1 MLKEKISIIPKNVF
15 PDFGEVPKEKEL
27 SQKQDETNENRTP
40 LFGAGYT
47 VDPDNI
53 KPFLPESGGEGA
65 PAKERVT
72 LVPAQMLTVLE
83 DNQTAERS
91 PRKRFAKAGDNAQH
105 PHTVNMRM
113 IKSALRLTTIQLVNE
128 LNAYEKAHHSDKFHR
143 SADPNTPSWLPMTA
157 VLMASYLQ
165 GWVVKESFMAHMHK
179 RLENLFWY
187 KNEQG
192 QVKPSREIR
201 EIMDGWYKALGIDPK
216 DTSVSPTRQLAKLI
230 APYYKRPVLAAVGG
244 IFHLGLPVNGGQIY
258 EITDIHGETH
268 QFTLNPNEPVLIKD
282 GQKIAEGDVI
292 QYSVLMQTHRT
303 GDKVVLT
310 HEPSINHTTFYRWY
324 ANNKLP
330 RSVKTIELVQ
340 AAVDEAA
347 KHLAST

>member
-1 MLKEKISIIPKNVF
+1 MFEEKLSLIPGFVADKE
-15 PDFGEVPKEKEL
+15 EKE
-27 SQKQDETNENRTP
+27 STRPQSESNENRTP
-40 LFGAGYT
+40 LFGANYK
-47 VDPDNI
+47 VDPDEI
-53 KPFLPESGGEGA
+53 KPFLPERAGQVV
-65 PAKERVT
+65 PVTERLT
-72 LVPAQMLTVLE
+72 LVPSPLL
-83 DNQTAERS
+83 QTYEENKAAERA
-91 PRKRFAKAGDNAQH
+91 PRVRFAKAGDNANH

-128 LNAYEKAHHSDKFHR
+128 LNAYEKEHQSDKFYR

-165 GWVVKESFMAHMHK
+165 GWVVQESFMAQMSK
-179 RLENLFWY
+179 RLENLFWH

-192 QVKPSREIR
+192 HVKPSREIR
-201 EIMDGWYKALGIDPK
+201 DIMDGWYKALGIDPT
-216 DTSVSPTRQLAKLI
+216 DTNVSPTRQLAKLI

-268 QFTLNPNEPVLIKD
+268 QFTLNPNEPVLVKD

-292 QYSVLMQTHRT
+292 QYSVLMQTHRE
-303 GDKVVLT
+303 GGKVILT

-330 RSVKTIELVQ
+330 RSVKTLELVQ
-340 AAVDEAA
+340 AAVDEAV

>member
-1 MLKEKISIIPKNVF
+1 MFEEKLSLIPVGAIPGFGESQKEKKSSQDK
-15 PDFGEVPKEKEL
+15 GE
-27 SQKQDETNENRTP
+27 TTENRTP
-40 LFGAGYT
+40 LFGANYKIDT
-47 VDPDNI
+47 DNI
-53 KPFLPESGGEGA
+53 KPFLPEKTGEGV
-65 PAKERVT
+65 PAQELLT
-72 LVPAQMLTVLE
+72 LVPSTLLE
-83 DNQTAERS
+83 VYEENKAAERN

-128 LNAYEKAHHSDKFHR
+128 LNAYEKECQSDKFHR
-143 SADPNTPSWLPMTA
+143 SSDPNTPSWLPMTA

-165 GWVVKESFMAHMHK
+165 GWVVQESFMAQMSK
-179 RLENLFWY
+179 RLENLFWH
-187 KNEQG
+187 KNAQG
-192 QVKPSREIR
+192 QVNPNREIR
-201 EIMDGWYKALGIDPK
+201 EIMDGWYRALGIDPK
-216 DTSVSPTRQLAKLI
+216 DTNVSPTRQLAKLI

-268 QFTLNPNEPVLIKD
+268 QFSLNPTEPVLVKD

-303 GDKVVLT
+303 GDKLILT
-310 HEPSINHTTFYRWY
+310 HEPSIDHTTFYRWY

-330 RSVKTIELVQ
+330 RSVKTLELVQ

-347 KHLAST
+347 KHFAST